1 MSNYEDCVRDER
13 QLWVQSVG
21 AKIAFRGQA
30 LDWFLVLPSCPE
42 PESIDSLGLDHN
54 MPEVPAAHLGLGGR
68 WVFFCVFIPA
78 SLNKWAQRASRN
90 LHEGTSPVLVS
101 GPGREFR

>member
-1 MSNYEDCVRDER
+1 MRTV
-13 QLWVQSVG
+13 SVMKDSFG
-21 AKIAFRGQA
+21 SKVLVPKLLSEGKL

-54 MPEVPAAHLGLGGR
+54 TPEVPGHTPGFGEDG
-68 WVFFCVFIPA
+68 FFFLCVYP
-78 SLNKWAQRASRN
+78 SLLNNKWAQRASN
-90 LHEGTSPVLVS
+90 LHEGTLSCPAS